1 MNPERWRQIEQLF
14 EAALQQDAD
23 RRESFLAAACQDDE
37 ELRRQVA
44 DLLTQSGSTL
54 AVVDQTARE
63 ETKRLETPM
72 VLETGTRLGPYHIV
86 GPLGEGGM
94 GRVYRAVDIRR
105 VLRVLGSA
113 AERHAIEVIR
123 PEEDRDAYRSIARK
137 YSKLFA
143 FPPRLNKAWTDAHLM
158 QIRDADAVLTIGG
171 QVGTYSAGLA
181 SIIARKTLVPI
192 GSFGGASERLAELV
206 LEDRQQIE
214 TELSIA
220 QGALDGR

>member
-1 MNPERWRQIEQLF
+1 MNPERRRQIEQLF
-14 EAALQQDAD
+14 EAALLQDAD
-23 RRESFLAAACQDDE
+23 HRESFLAAACQDDE

-63 ETKRLETPM
+63 ETEGLETPT
-72 VLETGTRLGPYHIV
+72 VLEPGAKLGPYHIV

-94 GRVYRAVDIRR
+94 GKVYRAVDIRR

-143 FPPRLNKAWTDAHLM
+143 FPPRLNKAWTDALLM

-171 QVGTYSAGLA
+171 QVGTYSAGLVRL
-181 SIIARKTLVPI
+181 SRKTLVPI